1 MPKDNNYKPIIY
13 GLILE
18 NDCLEFSSWS
28 SESNDI

>member
-18 NDCLEFSSWS
+18 NDCLESWS
-28 SESNDI
+28 SKSNDI